1 MKNEDLK
8 NVKKSILGEFNALS
22 GALMALVIAIIIVS
36 IGAFIFMNRVPPKKV
51 VIEDEAGIFSEDEL
65 EALEEAAEALKD
77 ENDINV
83 VIVTT
88 RDNPNAE
95 SDEACKDYA
104 SKVYKKHCIPH
115 SLQDN
120 SGICIYIDLTL
131 DYPGGRFF
139 WLYTYGSAYF
149 AISDEECQQI
159 FQLHR
164 SWLEKGD
171 YAVAVEAIMGHLMGY
186 EYHMT
191 GLLIIYGCS
200 IIIPLIIAFL
210 VAFVGTY
217 NGKLD
222 PVPDSKKYLDK
233 QSSTQI
239 SRTDDVIRKSTR
251 VIRNTSSGGISGGF
265 SGGGGGFSGGGGGG
279 HSGGGGGRF

>member
-8 NVKKSILGEFNALS
+8 NVKKSILSEFTALS

-51 VIEDEAGIFSEDEL
+51 VIEDEAEIFSSSEL
-65 EALEEAAEALKD
+65 KSLKKAAEKLKD
-77 ENDINV
+77 ENNINV

-104 SKVYKKHCIPH
+104 SKVYKEHCIPN

-131 DYPGGRFF
+131 DYSGGRFF

-149 AISDEECQQI
+149 AVSDDECSQI
-159 FQLHR
+159 FQSHR
-164 SWLEKGD
+164 YLLENED
-171 YAVAVEAIMGHLMGY
+171 YYGAVEGIMDDLMGY

-222 PVPDSKKYLDK
+222 TVPVSSQYLDL
-233 QSSTQI
+233 SESTDI
-239 SRTDDVIRKSTR
+239 ERNDEVIRKSTR
-251 VIRNTSSGGISGGF
+251 VYRNTSSGGGGGF
-265 SGGGGGFSGGGGGG
+265 VGGGGGGGFSGGGGG

>member
-8 NVKKSILGEFNALS
+8 NVKKSILGEFSALS
-22 GALMALVIAIIIVS
+22 GAFMALVIAIVIFS

-51 VIEDEAGIFSEDEL
+51 VIEDEAEIFSESEL
-65 EALEEAAEALKD
+65 EDLEEAAEALKD

-104 SKVYKKHCIPH
+104 SKIYKKHCIPH

-131 DYPGGRFF
+131 DYSGGRYF

-149 AISDEECQQI
+149 AVSNDECQQI
-159 FQLHR
+159 FQHHR
-164 SWLEKGD
+164 SDLQDED
-171 YAVAVEAIMGHLMGY
+171 YAEAVEAIMDDLMEY

-222 PVPDSKKYLDK
+222 AVPVSSKYLDRK
-233 QSSTQI
+233 ASTAI
-239 SRTDDVIRKSTR
+239 EREDEVLRKSTR
-251 VIRNTSSGGISGGF
+251 VYRNTSSGGGGGF
-265 SGGGGGFSGGGGGG
+265 VGGGGGGFSGGGGGG

>member
-8 NVKKSILGEFNALS
+8 NVKKSILSEFNALS
-22 GALMALVIAIIIVS
+22 GTVMALIIGLVIFS
-36 IGAFIFMNRVPPKKV
+36 IAAFIFMNRVPPKKV
-51 VIEDEAGIFSEDEL
+51 VIEDEAGIFSKSEL
-65 EALEEAAEALKD
+65 EDLEEAAEALKD

-88 RDNPNAE
+88 CDNPNAE

-149 AISDEECQQI
+149 AVSDDECSQL
-159 FQLHR
+159 FQSHR
-164 SWLEKGD
+164 YLLETED
-171 YAVAVEAIMGHLMGY
+171 YSGAVEGIMDDLMEY

-191 GLLIIYGCS
+191 GLVIVYGCS

-222 PVPDSKKYLDK
+222 PVPESKRYLDK
-233 QSSTQI
+233 QSSTKI
-239 SRTDDVIRKSTR
+239 EREDEVLRKSTR
-251 VIRNTSSGGISGGF
+251 VYRNTSSGGVGGF
-265 SGGGGGFSGGGGGG
+265 SGGGGGGFSGGGGGG